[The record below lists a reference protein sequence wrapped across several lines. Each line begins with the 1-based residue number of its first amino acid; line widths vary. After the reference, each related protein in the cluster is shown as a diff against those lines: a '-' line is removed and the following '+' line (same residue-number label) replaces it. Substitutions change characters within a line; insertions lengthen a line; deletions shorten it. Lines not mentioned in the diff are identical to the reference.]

1 MDPAM
6 KKKLLA
12 FGQQRWRDPSAAER
26 VPAQPQA
33 RQGARLV
40 VSQAG
45 MANLA
50 QRLRAA
56 APARTA

>member
-1 MDPAM
+1 M

-12 FGQQRWRDPSAAER
+12 FGQQRWRDPSTAAR
-26 VPAQPQA
+26 VQAAPQG
-33 RQGARLV
+33 RQVPGLV
-40 VSQAG
+40 LSQAG
-45 MANLA
+45 MARLA

>member
-1 MDPAM
+1 M

-12 FGQQRWRDPSAAER
+12 FGQQRWRDPSAAAR
-26 VPAQPQA
+26 VQAPPQG
-33 RQGARLV
+33 RQVPGLV

-45 MANLA
+45 MARLA

-56 APARTA
+56 ATARTA

>member
-1 MDPAM
+1 M

-12 FGQQRWRDPSAAER
+12 FGQQRWRDPSAAQR
-26 VPAQPQA
+26 VQAPPQG
-33 RQGARLV
+33 RPVPDLV

-45 MANLA
+45 MARLA

>member
-1 MDPAM
+1 M

-12 FGQQRWRDPSAAER
+12 FGQQHWRDPSAGVR
-26 VPAQPQA
+26 VPAQPQQA
-33 RQGARLV
+33 RPGAALV

-45 MANLA
+45 MARLA

-56 APARTA
+56 APTRTA